1 MKFIACV
8 RVAKRARLALVKSGI
23 PHVSI
28 AADNATQVM
37 TRNAA
42 SQLLRQPGYCCGKHH
57 AITFRTVSLVIAFDY
72 VLALLVWNDFWY
84 RV

>member
-1 MKFIACV
+1 M
-8 RVAKRARLALVKSGI
+8 AKGARLALVNPGI

-28 AADNATQVM
+28 AADNASQVM

-57 AITFRTVSLVIAFDY
+57 AVTVRTVNLVIAFDY
-72 VLALLVWNDFWY
+72 ALAMPVWNDFWY